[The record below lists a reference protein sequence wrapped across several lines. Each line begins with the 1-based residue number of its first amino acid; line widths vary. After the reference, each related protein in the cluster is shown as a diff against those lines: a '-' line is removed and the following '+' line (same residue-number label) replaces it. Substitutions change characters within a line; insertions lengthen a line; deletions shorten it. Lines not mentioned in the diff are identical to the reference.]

1 VARTAKQQEAA
12 LAAARAAEHEA
23 EVRRAQEE
31 KAKEAERQRAADKA
45 AKEKAE
51 KALADKL
58 EKEAAQKREDAL
70 AARLKAEISDKARAM
85 ALEKDARAAREKE
98 LSRQLAAED
107 HRQSAETAGLLG
119 RYVGEL
125 QARVE
130 RAWIRP
136 PTAVHGL
143 HCVVHVSQVP
153 GGVVTNVKIADCN
166 ADSAVQQSITLA
178 VYRASPLPAPP
189 DASLFERNLTLI
201 FAPTD

>member
-1 VARTAKQQEAA
+1 M
-12 LAAARAAEHEA
+12 AAARAAEHEA
-23 EVRRAQEE
+23 EVRRAQEG
-31 KAKEAERQRAADKA
+31 
-45 AKEKAE
+45 

-70 AARLKAEISDKARAM
+70 AARLKAEIADKARAM

-143 HCVVHVSQVP
+143 HCVVRVSQVP